1 MSRDKEVDEVVSKII
16 FLVNNQYS
24 CLVQLL
30 GVLTMILARKMLL
43 KKRLLLLMSSESTTK
58 NGKKESRRSP
68 PRFWVRPHRNL
79 KWWNNF
85 MNGNMIPEEWK
96 ENFRMSERSFY
107 ILCEELR
114 PYIQKETTR
123 FRKPI
128 SVEKQQVAS
137 TLYYLSDEGRMR
149 KVANAFGI
157 GKSTASRIIRR
168 VTQAISKF

>member
-1 MSRDKEVDEVVSKII
+1 MSRNKEVGELNSEIS
-16 FLVNNQYS
+16 LVNNQYS

-30 GVLTMILARKMLL
+30 GVLKMMLAKKRLL
-43 KKRLLLLMSSESTTK
+43 KKRLLLLMSSESTMK
-58 NGKKESRRSP
+58 NGKKESRCSP

-128 SVEKQQVAS
+128 SVEKQVAS
-137 TLYYLSDEGRMR
+137 TLYYLSDEGRLR